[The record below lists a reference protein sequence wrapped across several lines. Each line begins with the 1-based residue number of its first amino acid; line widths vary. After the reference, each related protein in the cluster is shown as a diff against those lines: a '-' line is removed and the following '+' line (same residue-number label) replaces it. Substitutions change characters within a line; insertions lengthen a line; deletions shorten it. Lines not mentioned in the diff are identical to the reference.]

1 MAPPFL
7 KEEKLAKKNLAGFGS
22 TFSKGGKKLNVV
34 SKGYS
39 EGTCDEDVERKD
51 DKNDLWRS
59 SRDVR

>member
-1 MAPPFL
+1 MKRVEAS
-7 KEEKLAKKNLAGFGS
+7 KKIECC
-22 TFSKGGKKLNVV
+22 K
-34 SKGYS
+34 KGYS